1 MYHSNLPKSYWS
13 YAISYGAFIIN
24 RVNTPLLNNQS
35 PYHIPHNKPPD
46 INQLKV
52 FGSLCYASTLSNQR
66 TKLDTRARKSLFLGY
81 VVGYKGSI
89 LLDLNSFN
97 IFISRN
103 VTYHE
108 QILPYQKQSS
118 STTPPWEYYS
128 TSVPNPNLCHDIH
141 HSAQNDSP
149 INQLNLPATTTLSTP
164 TTTDSNPPSNSLVNS
179 NPPTSNTQHSTRA
192 STRVRTLPSFLKDYV
207 CTTFTDP
214 QCQSSSGNP
223 NSISNFISYHNLS
236 PTHYRFILSLTTNH
250 EPKTYFEA
258 SKFECWNQAMKVEVA
273 ALEKTGTWKIVDLPP
288 HVKPIGCRWVY
299 KIKHKSDGTIE
310 RFKARLVAKGYNQ
323 IEGLDYLDTF
333 SPVAK
338 LTTVRLVLALAS
350 IHNWHLH
357 QLDVNNAFLH
367 GDLNEDVYMLIPPGV
382 QSSKPNQVCKLIK
395 SLYGLKQASRQWFEK
410 LTSVLTAHGYSQAP
424 SDHSCLLNKHHPPL
438 QHLRHVSRHV

>member
-1 MYHSNLPKSYWS
+1 MLNVGRALLYHSNLPKSYWS

-35 PYHIPHNKPPD
+35 PYHILHNKPPD

-81 VVGYKGSI
+81 AVGYKGSI

-128 TSVPNPNLCHDIH
+128 TLVPNPNLCHDIH
-141 HSAQNDSP
+141 HYVQNDLP
-149 INQLNLPATTTLSTP
+149 INQLNLPATITLSTP
-164 TTTDSNPPSNSLVNS
+164 TTTDSNPPSSSLANS

-207 CTTFTDP
+207 CTTFTDS

-223 NSISNFISYHNLS
+223 NSLSNFISYHNLS
-236 PTHYRFILSLTTNH
+236 PTHYRFTLSLTTNH
-250 EPKTYFEA
+250 EPKTYSEA
-258 SKFECWNQAMKVEVA
+258 SKFECWNQAMKVELA
-273 ALEKTGTWKIVDLPP
+273 ALEQTGTWKIVDLPP

-310 RFKARLVAKGYNQ
+310 SF
-323 IEGLDYLDTF
+323 
-333 SPVAK
+333 
-338 LTTVRLVLALAS
+338 
-350 IHNWHLH
+350 
-357 QLDVNNAFLH
+357 
-367 GDLNEDVYMLIPPGV
+367 
-382 QSSKPNQVCKLIK
+382 
-395 SLYGLKQASRQWFEK
+395 
-410 LTSVLTAHGYSQAP
+410 
-424 SDHSCLLNKHHPPL
+424 
-438 QHLRHVSRHV
+438 